1 MKQAISPF
9 GGIVKSSGLPAS
21 PEQLDQINKLTR
33 RTFSAEE
40 VYVFSVILCD
50 NEVDRDFEQFTEP
63 ALQKL
68 SKLFMGKT
76 GVFDHNP
83 KSTNQT
89 ARIFGAQVVCDPHRL
104 TKNKEPYYALRA
116 EAYMVRCA
124 KNEDLILEIDAG
136 IKKEVSV
143 GCQIG
148 SVTCSVCRADMKSSP
163 CRHQKGKV
171 YSGKL
176 CTHILS
182 DPTDAFEWSFVAVP
196 AQPAAGVTKHLGNST
211 GSLLSADELVE
222 RLSKSASDSG
232 ECVINLSELAKIR
245 ELVCEHQRYKQHFE
259 DHILHLRSEVVKL
272 AAICEPHILTEDFEK
287 IAERLDAQELTIL
300 KEAYSEKAKS
310 AFCAPVPQLAPVF
323 EKRDE
328 RKNTAFCI

>member
-21 PEQLDQINKLTR
+21 PEQLEQINKLTR
-33 RTFSAEE
+33 RAFSAEE
-40 VYVFSVILCD
+40 VYVFSIILCD
-50 NEVDRDFEQFTEP
+50 NEVDRDFEQFTES

-68 SKLFMGKT
+68 AKLFVGKT

-89 ARIFGAQVVCDPHRL
+89 ARIFEADIIRDPHRL
-104 TKNKEPYYALRA
+104 TKNKEPYCALRA
-116 EAYMVRCA
+116 EAYMVRCT

-148 SVTCSVCRADMKSSP
+148 SVTCSVCHADIKTSP

-182 DPTDAFEWSFVAVP
+182 NPTDAFEWSFVAVP
-196 AQPAAGVTKHLGNST
+196 AQPAAGVTKHLGDS
-211 GSLLSADELVE
+211 GSSLLSVDELIE
-222 RLSKSASDSG
+222 KLSKSVSDSG
-232 ECVINLSELAKIR
+232 ECMITVYELAKMR
-245 ELVCEHQRYKQHFE
+245 ELIAEHQRYKQHFD
-259 DHILHLRSEVVKL
+259 DHIHNLRSEVIKL
-272 AAICEPHILTEDFEK
+272 AAVCEPHILTEDFEK
-287 IAERLDAQELTIL
+287 IADKLELSELEIL
-300 KEAYSEKAKS
+300 KEAYSKKAKS
-310 AFCAPVPQLAPVF
+310 AFSAPTPQLAPVS
-323 EKRDE
+323 EKQDQ